1 MRLIQVSCDSSCQ
14 GQTVRQ
20 VLWERGKV
28 SVRTLRRAKNVAGA
42 VLLDGE
48 PSRLDTKV
56 SLGQT
61 VSLRID
67 DEAVRSKDS
76 TIEPQDGPLEVLYED
91 QDLLVVNKPAGS
103 VLHPSPGHDRD
114 TMVNYLMGRFARQGR
129 QANPHPVQRLDM
141 DTTGLV
147 VFALSGYVQ
156 DRLQQAMHTRD
167 FSRRYLALCLGHFDE
182 ASGVVDA
189 PLGRISTAPSVFGV
203 CEDGKPS
210 VTHYRVLG
218 EFVVPGEVAAA
229 SEPGVGVLSA
239 DAQGAAAQGASPCCE
254 DASDQVVSL
263 VELELET
270 GRTHQIRVHMAHV
283 GHPLLGDPVYGRA
296 SGLIGRTALHSWKLH
311 LANPV
316 TGEEVAVVAPLP
328 EDMAAVL
335 AEGLTVDLAADLAAL
350 ALLAP
355 MQTEPSY
362 MQEK

>member
-147 VFALSGYVQ
+147 VFALSGYV
-156 DRLQQAMHTRD
+156 
-167 FSRRYLALCLGHFDE
+167 
-182 ASGVVDA
+182 
-189 PLGRISTAPSVFGV
+189 
-203 CEDGKPS
+203 
-210 VTHYRVLG
+210 
-218 EFVVPGEVAAA
+218 
-229 SEPGVGVLSA
+229 
-239 DAQGAAAQGASPCCE
+239 
-254 DASDQVVSL
+254 
-263 VELELET
+263 
-270 GRTHQIRVHMAHV
+270 
-283 GHPLLGDPVYGRA
+283 
-296 SGLIGRTALHSWKLH
+296 
-311 LANPV
+311 
-316 TGEEVAVVAPLP
+316 
-328 EDMAAVL
+328 
-335 AEGLTVDLAADLAAL
+335 
-350 ALLAP
+350 
-355 MQTEPSY
+355 
-362 MQEK
+362 